1 MSSAESGPG
10 SDARRRCAPSGLDAY
25 AVLGVPPSA
34 SPEEVKRAYRKL
46 ALQWSQ
52 QQSPLFLPRLTP
64 PLRED
69 VPLPC
74 GPCWAWPRC
83 KLGGTLLP
91 PVSYSY
97 SHVLGLLAWSRDHS
111 HRDVKPDGELDF
123 RQVTEAYSHIQRAK
137 ARPTGTYAR
146 QRRPRADG
154 VQPGNYMR
162 RSASST
168 LAIRVWGLG
177 LFLGGTLFGGALLLG
192 RTEMYNHNMYRR
204 GQDHDMPPTRVI
216 EPSSDDIKRERI
228 ARILTERSR
237 QKTPDCS

>member
-10 SDARRRCAPSGLDAY
+10 SDARRRCAPAPGLDAY
-25 AVLGVPPSA
+25 AVLGVPPGA

-46 ALQWSQ
+46 ALQCH
-52 QQSPLFLPRLTP
+52 P
-64 PLRED
+64 
-69 VPLPC
+69 
-74 GPCWAWPRC
+74 
-83 KLGGTLLP
+83 
-91 PVSYSY
+91 
-97 SHVLGLLAWSRDHS
+97 
-111 HRDVKPDGELDF
+111 DVKPDGELDF
-123 RQVTEAYSHIQRAK
+123 RRVTEAYSHIQRAK
-137 ARPTGTYAR
+137 TSPSGTFATR
-146 QRRPRADG
+146 RRRPQADG
-154 VQPGNYMR
+154 VQSGKYMR

-192 RTEMYNHNMYRR
+192 RTEMYTHNMYRR

-237 QKTPDCS
+237 QKTPECS

>member
-10 SDARRRCAPSGLDAY
+10 SDTRRRSAPPGLDAY
-25 AVLGVPPSA
+25 AVLGVPPGA

-52 QQSPLFLPRLTP
+52 PHLIPSLCQ
-64 PLRED
+64 D

-74 GPCWAWPRC
+74 RPRCVWPRC
-83 KLGGTLLP
+83 KLGGTPLP
-91 PVSYSY
+91 PVSC
-97 SHVLGLLAWSRDHS
+97 SHSHMLGLLAWSRYHS
-111 HRDVKPDGELDF
+111 HPDLKPDGELDF
-123 RQVTEAYSHIQRAK
+123 RRVTEAYSHIQRAK
-137 ARPTGTYAR
+137 TSPSGTYPR
-146 QRRPRADG
+146 QRRPQGDG
-154 VQPGNYMR
+154 VQSGKFMR

-204 GQDHDMPPTRVI
+204 CQDHDMPPTRMI

-237 QKTPDCS
+237 QKTPECS